1 MTQVRLG
8 DQVHRRMNVL
18 VCNLRQFSDL
28 SASMSPADN
37 FRFINSFLRT
47 FGPMVRSHGGFTS
60 RYLGP
65 GMLALFANDA
75 TDAIKAALTMRANL
89 LQYNEHRNSEGYRAI
104 DFGISIHIGDVMIGI
119 IGEEQRMESSVVSD
133 QVRVAQEIE
142 KVSDRLGSTLL
153 LTAEALA
160 TCRRGM
166 NANYRRLGAIQLYGE
181 PQALELIDLYE
192 GDTPEIRKLKQETKN
207 LFESSVELYRNGRF
221 VDAREG
227 FVAVIK
233 KNRWDLAAKLY
244 FYACDQYSQQGVT
257 ADWNGSLRIS

>member
-1 MTQVRLG
+1 M
-8 DQVHRRMNVL
+8 
-18 VCNLRQFSDL
+18 
-28 SASMSPADN
+28 
-37 FRFINSFLRT
+37 I
-47 FGPMVRSHGGFTS
+47 RSHGGFTS

-133 QVRVAQEIE
+133 QVRIAQEIE

-166 NANYRRLGAIQLYGE
+166 NANFRRLGAIQLYGE

-192 GDTPEIRKLKQETKN
+192 GDTPEICKLKQETKN